1 MIKIKHRV
9 NSLIEL
15 SQTNIMHGVEID
27 IRANTTD
34 LYISHDPFLPGC
46 LLADYLADYKHR
58 FLILNV
64 KEDGLEDR
72 VIHLLNEHKIQEY
85 FFLDQPFPTF
95 RKNQKLERSCAVRVS
110 EYERLPIGLEALSWI
125 WIDSFTGNWDHLVE
139 TMEFANLH
147 SIKTC
152 IVSPELQGREGARE
166 ILEIQRVLAKCKK
179 NIDAVCTKFPEAW

>member
-9 NSLIEL
+9 NSLDDL

-27 IRANTTD
+27 IRANTAD

-46 LLADYLADYKHR
+46 LLSEYLEVYKHR

-72 VIHLLNEHKIQEY
+72 IIQLLNKHKIEEY
-85 FFLDQPFPTF
+85 FFLDQPFPTL
-95 RKNQKLERSCAVRVS
+95 RKNQILERSCAVRVS
-110 EYERLPIGLEALSWI
+110 EYERLPIGFQIPSWI

-152 IVSPELQGREGARE
+152 IVSPELQGRDDSSE
-166 ILEIQRVLAKCKK
+166 ILEIQRLLSKCGKS
-179 NIDAVCTKFPEAW
+179 NDAVCTKLLEAW